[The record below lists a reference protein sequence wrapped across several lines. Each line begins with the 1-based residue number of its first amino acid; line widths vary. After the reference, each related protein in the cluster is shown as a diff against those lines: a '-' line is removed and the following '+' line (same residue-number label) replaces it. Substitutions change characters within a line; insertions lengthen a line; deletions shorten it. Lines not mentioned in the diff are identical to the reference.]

1 MTGTAIAAP
10 THGTG
15 QVTDIRIGRGG
26 IRVFTPQF
34 SVTLFKIVGRRE
46 GQAERYASAQREI
59 DLTPYLGD
67 GGAVRVSKDL
77 VSPSGAF
84 TISFGDQMDAATK
97 DSLAAF
103 IEPMDII
110 EIRAGHGYP
119 TPSPLPLI
127 MRGFVTAVNRQR
139 KMGDAPSHTVMIQGH
154 DAGKIWTIHRFI
166 LEIAYQHPQALAL
179 FGLATTI
186 GLSLSTYTVGAF
198 VKAMTEQVIN
208 PKIDVMAAFS
218 GQNGQ
223 RVRKFTTDR
232 ITATQ
237 GNIIPAQYGNLQPG
251 PFWSIIDHFADRP
264 WNELFVEDEE
274 AGPAMVLRP
283 APYKDLSGAF
293 IMPGAQDPGTILVDD
308 VAIMSIDEHRRDDR
322 IANIYWVPPEGHV
335 LEDTRQLTVSSFAA
349 GAPLDFQHPNNRPE
363 LYGTKMMTVA
373 TNLISPAITGGG
385 QGLPEANSALVDW
398 INLRREQL
406 KAMNRDNGVL
416 VDGAVTMRGHEAIKP
431 GRYLRMEFGDVTS
444 EAYITQVQHVLAPMK
459 AWTTTVAF
467 ERGTGFVERQ
477 KLAGSPYL
485 QEGAPGIYSAP

>member
-1 MTGTAIAAP
+1 MSGS
-10 THGTG
+10 G

-26 IRVFTPQF
+26 VRVFTPRI
-34 SVTLFKIVGRRE
+34 SVTLFKVVGRRA

-77 VSPSGAF
+77 VTPAGAF
-84 TISFGDQMDAATK
+84 TITFGDQMDAATK

-110 EIRAGHGYP
+110 EVRASHEP
-119 TPSPLPLI
+119 SVPSPLPLI
-127 MRGFVTAVNRQR
+127 MRGFVTAVSRQR
-139 KMGDAPSHTVMIQGH
+139 RMGEAPSRTLIVQGH
-154 DAGKIWTIHRFI
+154 DSGKIWTIHRFI
-166 LEIAYQHPQALAL
+166 LEVANQHPQALAL
-179 FGLATTI
+179 FGLASTV
-186 GLSLSTYTVGAF
+186 GLSLATYTVGGFA
-198 VKAMTEQVIN
+198 KAMTEQVIN
-208 PKIDVMAAFS
+208 PKIDVMTAFS
-218 GQNGQ
+218 GPNGQ
-223 RVRKFTTDR
+223 RLRKFSTER

-251 PFWSIIDHFADRP
+251 PFWNIIEQFADRP

-283 APYKDLSGAF
+283 TPYKDLAGNF
-293 IMPGAQDPGTILVDD
+293 IMPGAQDPGAILVDD
-308 VAIMSIDEHRRDDR
+308 VAIMVLDEHRSDDR
-322 IANIYWVPPEGHV
+322 IANIFWVPPEGHV

-373 TNLISPAITGGG
+373 TNLISPSITGGG
-385 QGLPEANSALVDW
+385 EDLPAINVALIDW
-398 INLRREQL
+398 VNLRREQL

-416 VDGAVTMRGHEAIKP
+416 VDGSASMRGHEAIKP
-431 GRYLRMEFGDVTS
+431 GRYLRLEIGDVTS

-459 AWTTTVAF
+459 AWTTNVSF

-477 KLAGSPYL
+477 KMSGSPYL
-485 QEGAPGIYSAP
+485 KEGARGIYSAP